1 MGEAVERP
9 EADRSKINLR
19 YRGESAYFRLKS
31 AFRRALP
38 VWLEYGANRM
48 FGKSDLVDSLS
59 RDLARARDKR
69 DALSSDVTALT
80 GKIAELEARLAAE
93 NDRRERERAASEVEG
108 IKKQVGDRYLAFAS
122 AVVGMRDA
130 TEMAAPIVPDVRE
143 LNELLTVIAT
153 EVANAIDGL
162 VGGLDQRIEALR
174 AGHGTAESPQS
185 IDGSPELPQNGDHLQ
200 RLPEWL
206 PHSKPTKQESAEDQ
220 RNTAAA

>member
-1 MGEAVERP
+1 
-9 EADRSKINLR
+9 
-19 YRGESAYFRLKS
+19 
-31 AFRRALP
+31 
-38 VWLEYGANRM
+38 
-48 FGKSDLVDSLS
+48 
-59 RDLARARDKR
+59 
-69 DALSSDVTALT
+69 
-80 GKIAELEARLAAE
+80 
-93 NDRRERERAASEVEG
+93 
-108 IKKQVGDRYLAFAS
+108 
-122 AVVGMRDA
+122 MRDA

-174 AGHGTAESPQS
+174 AGHGTAELPQS
-185 IDGSPELPQNGDHLQ
+185 INGSPELPQNGDHLQ

>member
-1 MGEAVERP
+1 
-9 EADRSKINLR
+9 
-19 YRGESAYFRLKS
+19 
-31 AFRRALP
+31 
-38 VWLEYGANRM
+38 M